1 MKKINVIK
9 GALLTK
15 GVQNLFESVD
25 EIVKLYP
32 HISDAHLV
40 ALRFV
45 ESYYG
50 KDLEGYIFCRFHT
63 EKDPIFVQVHRLT
76 DTYELLND

>member
-15 GVQNLFESVD
+15 GIQDLFESVD

-32 HISDAHLV
+32 HISEAHLV

-45 ESYYG
+45 EGYYG
-50 KDLEGYIFCRFHT
+50 EDIEGYVYCRFHT
-63 EKDPIFVQVHRLT
+63 ESDPVFVHVHKLT
-76 DTYELLND
+76 NTYELLND